1 LIFLQLHFKCFT
13 DKAEER
19 KHYRKL
25 TDFVCPLFNTRNT
38 LLIGGVSVILQPI
51 LFEPQILLQVKTQYL
66 QIYTD
71 DSEATLS
78 LHTSET
84 FMKSIIF
91 INIEEQENEQ
101 RVVGS
106 RILFDVLLQGFST
119 GVPRNHT

>member
-1 LIFLQLHFKCFT
+1 LMFLQLHFKCFT
-13 DKAEER
+13 DNAEEC

-78 LHTSET
+78 LYTSET

-91 INIEEQENEQ
+91 INIAEQENE
-101 RVVGS
+101 
-106 RILFDVLLQGFST
+106 
-119 GVPRNHT
+119 